1 MNNEKPRGQR
11 NTRKAT
17 TYDSKNQKNQK
28 KSKTK
33 EKNRNK
39 TITKSQKINIQIL
52 HIVQIS

>member
-17 TYDSKNQKNQK
+17 TYDSKNQKIKK